1 MRSASVDFPW
11 SMCATVQTL
20 RIRVGSVIAKSSGQ
34 APMVDSAPIP
44 SGSCCRGHPELEKPH
59 GMPRSRT
66 VLKRQRQTE
75 VRRVRNKSVR
85 SELKTLERK
94 VRAGG
99 DTAATELRSLQ
110 RELDQAAAKGVI
122 HP

>member
-1 MRSASVDFPW
+1 
-11 SMCATVQTL
+11 
-20 RIRVGSVIAKSSGQ
+20 
-34 APMVDSAPIP
+34 
-44 SGSCCRGHPELEKPH
+44 
-59 GMPRSRT
+59 MPRSRT

-75 VRRVRNKSVR
+75 VRRVRNKSAR

-99 DTAATELRSLQ
+99 DNAAADLRSLQ

-122 HP
+122 HPNKAARKKSRLAKLVQKSS

>member
-1 MRSASVDFPW
+1 
-11 SMCATVQTL
+11 
-20 RIRVGSVIAKSSGQ
+20 
-34 APMVDSAPIP
+34 
-44 SGSCCRGHPELEKPH
+44 
-59 GMPRSRT
+59 MPRSRT

-75 VRRVRNKSVR
+75 VRRVRNKSAR

-99 DTAATELRSLQ
+99 DTAAADLRNLQ

-122 HP
+122 HPNKAARKKSRLAKLVQKSS

>member
-1 MRSASVDFPW
+1 
-11 SMCATVQTL
+11 
-20 RIRVGSVIAKSSGQ
+20 
-34 APMVDSAPIP
+34 
-44 SGSCCRGHPELEKPH
+44 
-59 GMPRSRT
+59 MPRSRT

-99 DTAATELRSLQ
+99 DAAAAELRSLQ

-122 HP
+122 HPNKAARKKSRLAKLVQKSS

>member
-1 MRSASVDFPW
+1 
-11 SMCATVQTL
+11 
-20 RIRVGSVIAKSSGQ
+20 
-34 APMVDSAPIP
+34 
-44 SGSCCRGHPELEKPH
+44 
-59 GMPRSRT
+59 MPRSRT

-75 VRRVRNKSVR
+75 IRRVRNKSAR

-99 DTAATELRSLQ
+99 DSAATDLRALQ

-122 HP
+122 HPNKAARKKSRLAKLIAKTQ